1 MVVLAETVA
10 TGLQRRTLGIVAAST
25 LLVHATFVTPLA
37 TGIRTAAALGTGA
50 GGQAWLLSAMSV
62 GLAATLLVAG
72 AAADQ
77 FGRRRV
83 FIGGLVLV
91 AAGAAVSAAAGSTG
105 VFLAGRLLEGSG
117 GAGVLACSLG
127 LLSAAFPLG
136 PSRARAAAVWGA
148 SVGAGTGLG
157 GVLTVVLDTG
167 TGWRATYGVTAML
180 AVILAITTRLVLP
193 DLGTRTRRRVDVAG
207 PVLLVAALT
216 CVLVAL
222 VGTRSGLGAAGV
234 VAFFVLGAALLVGF
248 VVVENRLAAPLVDL
262 ALFRV
267 PGFVGA
273 SIGALVTGA
282 TVVGLMSFLPTVLQ
296 RALGESLLSVTVLV
310 LVWSAVSTAT
320 ALAVRWVPALG
331 GRLLLAIGLA
341 VSAVGLAALAVL
353 GPDGSA
359 LRVLPGLVVLGVG
372 YGAANAALGR
382 EAVAHVPAERAA
394 MGSGANNTARYLGAA
409 VGVTLVVLVTVSGAP
424 AGTPAGL
431 TSGWN
436 TAALAGA
443 LLSAA
448 GALAVLLIRPGSA
461 AAAGRW
467 RLARRP

>member
-1 MVVLAETVA
+1 VVVVAETVA
-10 TGLQRRTLGIVAAST
+10 TALQRRTLGIVAAST
-25 LLVHATFVTPLA
+25 LLVLATFVTPLA
-37 TGIRTAAALGTGA
+37 TGVRTAAALGTGA

-62 GLAATLLVAG
+62 GLATALLVAG

-77 FGRRRV
+77 LGRRRV
-83 FIGGLVLV
+83 FLGGLALV
-91 AAGAAVSAAAGSTG
+91 AAGAAVSAAAGSTA
-105 VFLAGRLLEGSG
+105 VFLAGRLLEGLG

-127 LLSAAFPLG
+127 LISVAFPLG

-180 AVILAITTRLVLP
+180 AVVLAVTTRLVLP

-234 VAFFVLGAALLVGF
+234 VAFLVLGAALLVGF

-282 TVVGLMSFLPTVLQ
+282 AVVGLMSFLPTVLQ

-353 GPDGSA
+353 APDGSA

-443 LLSAA
+443 LLIAA
-448 GALAVLLIRPGSA
+448 GALAVLLIRPRPTA
-461 AAAGRW
+461 APDR
-467 RLARRP
+467 